1 VRPSVG
7 EELGEREAHRRSIFP
22 PMQAKL
28 DELLRVSDEVRAAV
42 IFERGGDPLASNLGD
57 DDARELTA
65 LGDAMLAYAGT
76 LRDAAEVRQIR
87 AVTQNGEVYVTRRGE
102 RAVVAIA
109 VPGALPGLV
118 QHDLRTALAGATR
131 RRKAVASAT
140 P

>member
-1 VRPSVG
+1 
-7 EELGEREAHRRSIFP
+7 
-22 PMQAKL
+22 MQAKL

-87 AVTQNGEVYVTRRGE
+87 AVTQDGEVYVTRRGE

-109 VPGALPGLV
+109 IPGALPGLV
-118 QHDLRTALAGATR
+118 QHDLRTALAGDTR
-131 RRKAVASAT
+131 RRKAVAIAT